1 MKPMFTTAAG
11 LLLYQSTARGVG
23 NGVGRNGHGRLGKL
37 RSRLTDWV
45 RDFF

>member
-11 LLLYQSTARGVG
+11 LLLWQHSSRVALNG
-23 NGVGRNGHGRLGKL
+23 NGKAGRLGRLK
-37 RSRLTDWV
+37 SRFSDWV